1 MIKVSQAVIF
11 VGGLGTRLGK
21 ITKKIPKPL
30 IKVNN
35 KPFIEHLIY
44 FFSKQGI
51 KEIILLTG
59 YKKNLFKKKYHKK
72 IFFQKTK
79 VICCGENKPLGT
91 GGALLNA
98 RKFLNNHFYLCNGD
112 TYFNFNLQD
121 LKLGMKKNSLIKLA
135 VAQDKSKQIRYSY
148 LSINKSRV
156 LSFSSNKVT
165 NSGHINS
172 GYYFVN
178 KKILKKINKKIC
190 SLEGDIL
197 PKLVKEKKVEAKF
210 YKEKFNKFI
219 DIGIPKDLKRSER
232 FLNVYVDKKA
242 VFLDRDGVINKDFGY
257 VHKKEKILW
266 RKNIFK
272 FINFLKNRGYLVFV
286 ITNQSGVGRGYYSL
300 KDVNNLHNWMNSV
313 FIDNGSHIDEF
324 YYSPY
329 YKFSTNKKFRKNE
342 NFRKPGIG
350 FFKIAKKKFR
360 FVTKKSFMIG
370 DTLSD
375 MQFARN
381 SRLNGFKLKF
391 SDDIMKLLNI
401 IN

>member
-51 KEIILLTG
+51 EEIILLTG

-79 VICCGENKPLGT
+79 VICCGESKPLGT

-98 RKFLNNHFYLCNGD
+98 KKFLNDYFYLCNGD
-112 TYFNFNLQD
+112 TYFDFNLQD
-121 LKLGMKKNSLIKLA
+121 LKLNMKKNSLIKLA
-135 VAQDKSKQIRYSY
+135 IAKKKGNKNRYSY
-148 LSINKSRV
+148 LSFNKNKM
-156 LSFSSNKVT
+156 LSFSSNIAT
-165 NSGHINS
+165 NSGYINS

-190 SLEGDIL
+190 SLESDIFPNL
-197 PKLVKEKKVEAKF
+197 IKEKKVEAKL

-219 DIGIPKDLKRSER
+219 DIGIPKDLKRSDR
-232 FLNVYVDKKA
+232 FLNMHINKKA

-272 FINFLKNRGYLVFV
+272 FLNFLKNRGFLVFV
-286 ITNQSGVGRGYYSL
+286 ITNQSGVGRGYYNL

-313 FIDNGSHIDEF
+313 LMENGSYIDEF

-342 NFRKPGIG
+342 NLRKPGIG

-360 FVTKKSFMIG
+360 FMTKKSFMIG

-375 MQFARN
+375 MQFAKN
-381 SRLNGFKLKF
+381 SKLNGFQLKF
-391 SDDIMKLLNI
+391 SDDIMKLLKT